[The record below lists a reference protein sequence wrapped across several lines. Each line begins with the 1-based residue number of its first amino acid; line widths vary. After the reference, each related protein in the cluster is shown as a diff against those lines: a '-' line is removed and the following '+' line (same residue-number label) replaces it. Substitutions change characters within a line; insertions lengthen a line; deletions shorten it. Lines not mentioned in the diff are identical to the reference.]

1 MHIVL
6 VEDDEVIRETTQ
18 LTLERFGYTVSVF
31 ADGRDGFEY
40 VIEHGAD
47 VVLLDLM
54 LPTMNGASIC
64 RELRERTDVPI
75 IVISA
80 RSEPIDIVQAL
91 EAGADDYLTKPFD
104 MQVLSA
110 RIRTVVRRYGASTAG
125 FPSGDL
131 AGNPA
136 ETSRNPTG
144 SVPAPPA
151 GAPRTTPRVGHA
163 RYPGQ
168 TSAAP
173 ESWSAEESQD
183 AQQTRSAQPV
193 SPARTARSGQGA
205 AAVPPRAEVPA
216 RWARPAGSPARQAG
230 TTRQPGSMR
239 PGQVLPNAAPPDQ
252 PRTQP
257 NTLDLGALQIDTSQ
271 LHVTLHDKP
280 VHLTP
285 TELRLLLLLADRPG
299 HVYSREDIAH
309 MVWGTDWAGD
319 LRVVD
324 VHIQRLR
331 KKIGTRRVTTI
342 RGFGYSLVA

>member
-1 MHIVL
+1 M

-125 FPSGDL
+125 FPSGDR

-144 SVPAPPA
+144 SLPTPPA
-151 GAPRTTPRVGHA
+151 DTPRTTTQAGHA

-168 TSAAP
+168 TSATP
-173 ESWSAEESQD
+173 ESWSAAD
-183 AQQTRSAQPV
+183 PQTDRPAQPAPPV
-193 SPARTARSGQGA
+193 RTARSRQGT
-205 AAVPPRAEVPA
+205 AAVPPRAEVPD
-216 RWARPAGSPARQAG
+216 RWARPAGSPARQAD
-230 TTRQPGSMR
+230 TTRQAGSLR
-239 PGQVLPNAAPPDQ
+239 PGQSRPNTAPPEQ

-257 NTLDLGALQIDTSQ
+257 QSNTLDLGALQIDTSL

-331 KKIGTRRVTTI
+331 KKIGTSRVTTT